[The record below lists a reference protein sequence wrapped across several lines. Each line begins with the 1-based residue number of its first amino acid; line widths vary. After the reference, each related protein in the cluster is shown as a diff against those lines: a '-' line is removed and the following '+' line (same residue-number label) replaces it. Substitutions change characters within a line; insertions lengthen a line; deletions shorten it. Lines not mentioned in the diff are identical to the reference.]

1 MITGT
6 QVKMARAA
14 LGWKAADLA
23 DRSNVTINTIFRL
36 EGGKGVQ
43 ASTLAAIQRALE
55 DAGVRFIEKDGF
67 MGALI
72 PSGRE

>member
-1 MITGT
+1 MITGI

-23 DRSNVTINTIFRL
+23 DRSDVTVNTIFRL

-43 ASTLAAIQRALE
+43 ASTLAAIQHALE
-55 DAGVRFIEKDGF
+55 DAGVTFIDVG
-67 MGALI
+67 
-72 PSGRE
+72 GRPAVVAPGS